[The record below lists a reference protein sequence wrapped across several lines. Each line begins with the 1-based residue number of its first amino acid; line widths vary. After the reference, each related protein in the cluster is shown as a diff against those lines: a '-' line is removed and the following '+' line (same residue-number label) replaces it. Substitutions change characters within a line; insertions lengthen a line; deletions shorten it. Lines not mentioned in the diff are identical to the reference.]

1 MKSVQT
7 IATDPRFDHILEFVV
22 RLVRGEL
29 QARLVPPETNDDLAG
44 VIAGLNMLAEELSA
58 SVDSL
63 KDADAKFQIL
73 VGQSIVGAY
82 IYQDGRIVYC
92 NPAMAKIL
100 GYTQEE
106 LLELPDPLETIPV
119 PGDRALAE
127 ENVRLRLNGE
137 VPSVRYELRIRRKD
151 GEIRHVETHGTA
163 ADYRGKPAILGVTVD
178 INDRKRSEARQQR
191 LVSVLEETTDL
202 VGFARP
208 DGTVMNVNRAGRSMI
223 GISPDEDATKLKIW
237 EVHPPWTNQILRDV
251 AMPAA
256 ERNGVW
262 KGEAAFLA
270 RDGEEIPVS
279 MVLLA
284 HKSQEGKLEFFST
297 ISRDLRERNALED
310 VLRSWARRLLEV
322 QEAERRAVSLTLHD
336 EIGQQ
341 LTGVSMK
348 LESTRGATREHVDL
362 RIGEALRQLKDLMVT
377 VGALSASLVPSILL
391 DLGLL
396 SALNSLILQ
405 HRQNGAMDID
415 LQHSGLD
422 RRFLP
427 EIETAAYRIVQESLT
442 NVIRH
447 ASAK

>member
-1 MKSVQT
+1 
-7 IATDPRFDHILEFVV
+7 
-22 RLVRGEL
+22 
-29 QARLVPPETNDDLAG
+29 
-44 VIAGLNMLAEELSA
+44 
-58 SVDSL
+58 
-63 KDADAKFQIL
+63 
-73 VGQSIVGAY
+73 
-82 IYQDGRIVYC
+82 
-92 NPAMAKIL
+92 
-100 GYTQEE
+100 
-106 LLELPDPLETIPV
+106 
-119 PGDRALAE
+119 
-127 ENVRLRLNGE
+127 
-137 VPSVRYELRIRRKD
+137 
-151 GEIRHVETHGTA
+151 
-163 ADYRGKPAILGVTVD
+163 
-178 INDRKRSEARQQR
+178 
-191 LVSVLEETTDL
+191 
-202 VGFARP
+202 
-208 DGTVMNVNRAGRSMI
+208 
-223 GISPDEDATKLKIW
+223 
-237 EVHPPWTNQILRDV
+237 
-251 AMPAA
+251 
-256 ERNGVW
+256 
-262 KGEAAFLA
+262 
-270 RDGEEIPVS
+270 

-447 ASAK
+447 ASASEARVAVVANDHKIAISVDDNGVGFDAEAQASLISVGLMGMRERAESQGGQFNIESSLGQGTTIRVDLPLDKVD